1 MGAAGF
7 EPANRRGKLNKQSWS
22 DDRMT
27 GGSAKLTDVGAR
39 AVRSEIG
46 AKMELRS

>member
-1 MGAAGF
+1 MRAPGF
-7 EPANRRGKLNKQSWS
+7 EPANGRGKLNKQSWS

-27 GGSAKLTDVGAR
+27 DGSAQLTNMGAR
-39 AVRSEIG
+39 AVRSKIG